1 MSVKV
6 VKEPFFDYV
15 RNELALLK
23 VNSIKTSSEGSRRSF
38 SDEEFPAL
46 GTESSVYLPTAA
58 KGCKSP
64 DLVPLTKST
73 KTETESSEYLLYPAK
88 DMASA
93 DDFELVL
100 SKTEM
105 RKRKKQEAIERKKNV
120 EAHKKDIMN
129 RVRINRDVMNG
140 EITNTENEKHI
151 YRDRSLH

>member
-6 VKEPFFDYV
+6 VKEPFFDYA

-23 VNSIKTSSEGSRRSF
+23 VNSIKTSSKGSRRSF

-64 DLVPLTKST
+64 DLVPLTEST
-73 KTETESSEYLLYPAK
+73 KTETESTEYLLYPAK

-105 RKRKKQEAIERKKNV
+105 RKRKKLAP
-120 EAHKKDIMN
+120 
-129 RVRINRDVMNG
+129 
-140 EITNTENEKHI
+140 
-151 YRDRSLH
+151 